1 MGLSFACEKKIMALT
16 AEETGMSGTA
26 KWISALV
33 LAVLTIVPAA
43 SHSQAIDTAKRKAL
57 QQQVLQSRAAVMN
70 PAKIAAA
77 REFVQPTAQPLPGD
91 QGVVA
96 VPPADITPP
105 DAQSPGVF
113 ASPAPDTAV
122 SGADVTP
129 MQSLVRGQLYHVSLP
144 PLEEAQ
150 AQALVIEQVTST
162 TSATAAEVQSF
173 SGVVRQVTEDDVE
186 VSLKPYVL
194 VGQRL
199 RFKPDVRRF
208 VGSVAV
214 GVVDLFNSGRDPV
227 LSAPLKF
234 QAIESQELKTL
245 DHLSPPFEYFSVS
258 TAASG
263 EPVTLRIASNF
274 SHEGVAVTVP
284 VEPTLIV
291 EINNP
296 ELRGLGL
303 QRTNVKIRAVGGVTP
318 PQGEVSLEAPGA
330 FLDEKPAI
338 FDQNGIARSG
348 LRSDSA
354 GIVTVTASA
363 TGYVPGEKSVTVKWP
378 WLTLIITC
386 LGGLVGGFIRLGPKI
401 RRGTNGLRFVVGLVI
416 AALTGVLVFALYVV
430 GVKVLPVSF
439 SVEVGDLFAFAAA
452 ALGGWLGSG
461 VLPGLKGAST

>member
-1 MGLSFACEKKIMALT
+1 MLGNS
-16 AEETGMSGTA
+16 
-26 KWISALV
+26 KWLSALALIV
-33 LAVLTIVPAA
+33 LATGPATA
-43 SHSQAIDTAKRKAL
+43 HSQAVDAAARRAL
-57 QQQVLQSRAAVMN
+57 QEQVLKSRASVMN

-77 REFVQPTAQPLPGD
+77 REFTLPEAQPLPGE
-91 QGVVA
+91 QGELTVS
-96 VPPADITPP
+96 PADSTVP
-105 DAQSPGVF
+105 DLESPGF
-113 ASPAPDTAV
+113 TAPPVEDAAV
-122 SGADVTP
+122 SGAAISDATISDTNVLPVKT
-129 MQSLVRGQLYHVSLP
+129 LVRGQLYHVNLP
-144 PLEEAQ
+144 PQEEAQ
-150 AQALVIEQVTST
+150 AQALVIEQVTT
-162 TSATAAEVQSF
+162 TSAFTADEVKSF
-173 SGVVRQVTEDDVE
+173 NGVVRQVTEDDVE

-199 RFKPDVRRF
+199 RFMPELHRF

-214 GVVDLFNSGRDPV
+214 GVVDLFNSGGNEV

-245 DHLSPPFEYFSVS
+245 DHLSPPFEYFAVS

-291 EINNP
+291 EIDNP

-303 QRTNVKIRAVGGVTP
+303 QRTNVKIRAVGGIVA

-330 FLDEKPAI
+330 FLDEAPAV
-338 FDQNGIARSG
+338 FDEHGIAHSG

-354 GIVTVTASA
+354 GVVTLTASA

-386 LGGLVGGFIRLGPKI
+386 IGGFVGGFIRLGPKI
-401 RRGTNGLRFVVGLVI
+401 RRGINVLRFVIGLVI
-416 AALTGVLVFALYVV
+416 AVLTGLLVFALYVV

-461 VLPGLKGAST
+461 VLPGLKPAGP